1 MIKHIKKNIKSKE
14 KNWNGIFIYVKD
26 QLENKVSLDDVL
38 NTVEKEVPKHLL
50 RYIDSIYI
58 GQFKEIV
65 DRGVEALYTDGAI
78 YITNEQDSNE
88 DMVDDLVHEIAHSVE
103 EVFKT
108 QIYGDLEIES
118 EFLEKRKELH
128 RILSDEG
135 YNVSLMYYLDAEYNR
150 GFDDFLSQEVG
161 YPILTA
167 LTVNLFYSPYGA
179 TSLREYF
186 ANGFEAFFHYKD
198 LNRLKNLS
206 PKLFDKIKEL
216 LYNNEY
222 DYW

>member
-1 MIKHIKKNIKSKE
+1 MIKHIKKNSKSKE
-14 KNWNGIFIYVKD
+14 KIWNGIFIYIKD
-26 QLENKVSLDDVL
+26 PLENEVSLDNVL
-38 NTVEKEVPKHLL
+38 DRVEKEVPKHLL
-50 RYIDSIYI
+50 KYVDSIYV
-58 GQFKEIV
+58 GQFKEII
-65 DRGVEALYTDGAI
+65 DRDAEALYANGAI
-78 YITNEQDSNE
+78 YITNKQDSDE

-103 EVFKT
+103 DAFKT

-135 YNVSLMYYLDAEYNR
+135 YNVNLMYYLDVDYNR
-150 GFDDFLSQEVG
+150 QFDDFLSQEVG
-161 YPILTA
+161 YPMLTA
-167 LTVNLFYSPYGA
+167 LTVNLFFSPYGA

-186 ANGFEAFFHYKD
+186 ANGFEGFFHHKNI
-198 LNRLKNLS
+198 NRLKSLS